1 MLSHWRLRCLLQG
14 ARLMDTSRLR
24 LINKT
29 LRDLL
34 VHRKVFIVDEDKV
47 KEKVVKSVEYD
58 SDGITYF
65 LSDFVGEFPDMS
77 VDKIYMTYLEAVCA
91 LDQQIKSLD

>member
-1 MLSHWRLRCLLQG
+1 MLKVLRSHYLLLG
-14 ARLMDTSRLR
+14 AKPMDTARLR

-34 VHRKVFIVDEDKV
+34 VHRKVFVVYEDEV
-47 KEKVVKSVEYD
+47 KEKIVKSVEYD

-77 VDKIYMTYLEAVCA
+77 VDKIDMTYFEAVCA
-91 LDQQIKSLD
+91 LDKQIKSLD

>member
-1 MLSHWRLRCLLQG
+1 
-14 ARLMDTSRLR
+14 MDTARLR

-34 VHRKVFIVDEDKV
+34 VHRKVFIVEEDRV

>member
-1 MLSHWRLRCLLQG
+1 
-14 ARLMDTSRLR
+14 MDTSRLR

-34 VHRKVFIVDEDKV
+34 VHRKVFVVDEDKV
-47 KEKVVKSVEYD
+47 KEKIVKSVEYD

-65 LSDFVGEFPDMS
+65 VSDS
-77 VDKIYMTYLEAVCA
+77 VEDFSDRSVNKIYMTKAEAEGSLEV
-91 LDQQIKSLD
+91 QIKSLE

>member
-1 MLSHWRLRCLLQG
+1 
-14 ARLMDTSRLR
+14 MDTARLR

-34 VHRKVFIVDEDKV
+34 VHRKVFVVDEDRV
-47 KEKVVKSVEYD
+47 KEKIVKSVEYD

-65 LSDFVGEFPDMS
+65 VSDSVGDFSDMS